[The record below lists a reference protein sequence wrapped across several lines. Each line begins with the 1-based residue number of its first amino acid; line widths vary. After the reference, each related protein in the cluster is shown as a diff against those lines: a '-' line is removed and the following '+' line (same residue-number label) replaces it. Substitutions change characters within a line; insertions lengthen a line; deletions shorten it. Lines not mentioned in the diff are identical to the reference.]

1 MNDSPKR
8 SQILIALLA
17 VYLIWGSTYFAIK
30 LALPDYPPFFITAIR
45 LAIAGLIMLAYI
57 QYKHYPL
64 PTAKQWK
71 PLVILAAVMTVFAS
85 ALINVAEQTVSSGV
99 VAIGVAA
106 MPLWAGFFAALR
118 GYHPSKIE
126 WSGLLL
132 GFFGVVWLNIGSELR
147 VSTIGLLCVL
157 SAPMAWAWGSM
168 WSKDQDLP
176 DPIVSSAWQMFIGS
190 VIAMAIGL
198 SLGERITHLPS
209 TQSTLALLYLTV
221 FGSIVAYSAF
231 VWLVKHVRPALA
243 TSYAYVNPPIAL
255 LLGVTLLDE
264 PLNSHTVVAMILIL
278 MSIGIVTLGKRLHQS
293 STSS

>member
-8 SQILIALLA
+8 SQVLIALLA

-45 LAIAGLIMLAYI
+45 LAIAGLLMLI
-57 QYKHYPL
+57 FIHYKKYPL
-64 PTAKQWK
+64 PSKQQWK
-71 PLVILAAVMTVFAS
+71 PLIILAALMTVFAS

-106 MPLWAGFFAALR
+106 MPLWAGLFAALR

-132 GFFGVVWLNIGSELR
+132 GFFGVVWLNLGSELR

-176 DPIVSSAWQMFIGS
+176 DPIVSSAWQMLIGS
-190 VIAMAIGL
+190 VIALVIGL
-198 SLGERITHLPS
+198 GLGERITQLPS
-209 TQSTLALLYLTV
+209 TQSTLAMIYLTV
-221 FGSIVAYSAF
+221 FGSIIAYSAF

-264 PLNSHTVVAMILIL
+264 PLNSHTFVAMILIL
-278 MSIGIVTLGKRLHQS
+278 MSIGIVTMGKRLHAG
-293 STSS
+293 